1 MRFLQTCALTAL
13 VAGLAMSQAGCVLS
27 GKPKTTPAAAVPPA
41 PKPEAAPKT
50 APPPEPLSVPQ
61 TQVQLPPE
69 QPINPDA
76 LAPAKPE
83 EPAPT
88 PAAPR
93 PARRAP
99 ATPKPE
105 IPAAV
110 ATAPAATPKPDEAAT
125 VQEVLTP
132 EDRTR
137 LEQSAHAKKAEI
149 RQILVKMH
157 GRRLTSDQN
166 REVKRIQS
174 LVSQSDQV
182 EKRGDMR
189 KSDHRC
195 RTLGMCV
202 EVSPRLER
210 V

>member
-1 MRFLQTCALTAL
+1 MRFIHASALTAL
-13 VAGLAMSQAGCVLS
+13 VAGLAISQAGCVLS

-41 PKPEAAPKT
+41 PKPEAAPKP

-61 TQVQLPPE
+61 TQVQLPPD

-76 LAPAKPE
+76 LAAPKTE

-88 PAAPR
+88 PTAPR
-93 PARRAP
+93 AVRRAP

-105 IPAAV
+105 TAAPT
-110 ATAPAATPKPDEAAT
+110 ATAPVASPKPEEAAP

-137 LEQSAHAKKAEI
+137 LEQSAHNKKAEV
-149 RQILVKMH
+149 RQILAQMRGHRATPNEKNE
-157 GRRLTSDQN
+157 L
-166 REVKRIQS
+166 KRIQS

-189 KSDHRC
+189 QADA
-195 RTLGMCV
+195 LA
-202 EVSPRLER
+202 ER
-210 V
+210 ALILAREITSGK